1 MLDRILARKK
11 QDLEE
16 ARDRVPLAELLD
28 ADPGRPVPSFEAALT
43 RPQINVIAEIK
54 YHSPSR
60 GAFTC
65 RRPPHEIGQLYL
77 DNGAAAISILTE
89 KHFFHGDLEFFRTVR
104 DQETD
109 LPLLRKDFIFDAY
122 QLAEAR
128 AHGASAY
135 LLIAACLSPGEL
147 QELIRAG
154 RDFQLDA
161 LVEVHDAFELE
172 TAVESGA
179 RIIGVN
185 NRDLRTF
192 RVDLD
197 TSFHLARLLE
207 GETGFVLVSESGI
220 REHVQLVELRDAGFD
235 AFLVGSLLM
244 DSSDPGAGLRNL
256 LKTAP
261 SGDREEELRRSLRT

>member
-1 MLDRILARKK
+1 MLDRILARKQ

-16 ARDRVPLAELLD
+16 AKERVPLAELL
-28 ADPGRPVPSFEAALT
+28 AVDPGRRAPSFEAALT
-43 RPQINVIAEIK
+43 RPRINVIAEIK

-60 GAFTC
+60 GAFAC
-65 RRPPHEIGQLYL
+65 RLAPQEIGRLYL
-77 DNGAAAISILTE
+77 DNGAAAISVLTE
-89 KHFFHGDLEFFRTVR
+89 KHFFHGDLGFIRTVR
-104 DQETD
+104 EQETG
-109 LPLLRKDFIFDAY
+109 LPLLRKDFICDAY

-135 LLIAACLSPGEL
+135 LLIVACLSPGRL
-147 QELIRAG
+147 KELIRDG
-154 RDFQLDA
+154 RDHQLDA

-172 TAVESGA
+172 AAVESGA

-192 RVDLD
+192 NVDLD
-197 TSFHLARLLE
+197 TSFKLARMLE

-220 REHVQLVELRDAGFD
+220 REHVQLLELRDAGFD

-244 DSSDPGAGLRNL
+244 DSDDPGAGLREL
-256 LKTAP
+256 LQA
-261 SGDREEELRRSLRT
+261 GAARDREEELHGSLRR

>member
-1 MLDRILARKK
+1 MLDRILARKR

-16 ARDRVPLAELLD
+16 AKERVPLAGLLE
-28 ADPGRPVPSFEAALT
+28 AGSVRPVPSFEAALT

-65 RRPPHEIGQLYL
+65 RLPPREIARLYL
-77 DNGAAAISILTE
+77 DNGAAAISVLTE
-89 KHFFHGDLEFFRTVR
+89 KHFFHGDLEFIRTVR
-104 DQETD
+104 EQETG

-128 AHGASAY
+128 AQGASAC
-135 LLIAACLSPGEL
+135 LLIAACLPAERL
-147 QELIRAG
+147 KELIRHG
-154 RDFQLDA
+154 QDFRLDA

-192 RVDLD
+192 NVDLN
-197 TSFHLARLLE
+197 TSFKLARLLE
-207 GETGFVLVSESGI
+207 GESGFALVSESGI
-220 REHVQLVELRDAGFD
+220 REHVQLLELRDAGFH

-244 DSSDPGAGLRNL
+244 DSDDPGAGLRDL
-256 LKTAP
+256 LQTGAVR
-261 SGDREEELRRSLRT
+261 DREAELHGSLRR

>member
-16 ARDRVPLAELLD
+16 ARARVPLAELLE
-28 ADPGRPVPSFEAALT
+28 AGSGPSAPSFEAALT

-54 YHSPSR
+54 YQSPSR
-60 GAFTC
+60 GKFSW
-65 RRPPHEIGQLYL
+65 RRPPQEIGRLYL
-77 DNGAAAISILTE
+77 ENGAAAISVLTE
-89 KHFFHGDLEFFRTVR
+89 KHFFHGDIEFIRTVSE
-104 DQETD
+104 QETG

-128 AHGASAY
+128 AHGASAC
-135 LLIAACLSPGEL
+135 LLIAACLSPERL
-147 QELIRAG
+147 TELIRG
-154 RDFQLDA
+154 GQDFQLDV

-192 RVDLD
+192 NVDLN
-197 TSFHLARLLE
+197 TSFKLARLLE

-220 REHVQLVELRDAGFD
+220 REPVQLLELRDAGFD

-244 DSSDPGAGLRNL
+244 DSADPGAGLREL
-256 LKTAP
+256 LQTDSP
-261 SGDREEELRRSLRT
+261 RDREEELHGSRRR

>member
-1 MLDRILARKK
+1 MLDRILARKRL
-11 QDLEE
+11 DLEE
-16 ARDRVPLAELLD
+16 AQARVPLAKLME
-28 ADPGRPVPSFEAALT
+28 ADPGPPAPSFEAALT

-60 GAFTC
+60 GKFSC
-65 RRPPHEIGQLYL
+65 RRPPQEIGRLYL
-77 DNGAAAISILTE
+77 DSGAAAISVLTE
-89 KHFFHGDLEFFRTVR
+89 KHFFHGDLEFIRAVR
-104 DQETD
+104 EQETG

-128 AHGASAY
+128 AHGASAF
-135 LLIAACLSPGEL
+135 LLIAACLAPDRL

-154 RDFQLDA
+154 RDFQLDP

-172 TAVESGA
+172 AAVESGA

-192 RVDLD
+192 NVDLD
-197 TSFHLARLLE
+197 TSFKLARLLE
-207 GETGFVLVSESGI
+207 GETGYVLVSESGI

-244 DSSDPGAGLRNL
+244 DSADPGAGLREL
-256 LKTAP
+256 LQIDAARV
-261 SGDREEELRRSLRT
+261 REEELHGSLRR

>member
-16 ARDRVPLAELLD
+16 AQARVPLAELLE
-28 ADPGRPVPSFEAALT
+28 ADQGRAVPSFEAALT

-54 YHSPSR
+54 YRSPSR

-65 RRPPHEIGQLYL
+65 RLPPQEIGRLYL
-77 DNGAAAISILTE
+77 DNGAAAISVLTE
-89 KHFFHGDLEFFRTVR
+89 KHFFHGDLGFIRTVR
-104 DQETD
+104 ERETG

-128 AHGASAY
+128 AYGASAY
-135 LLIAACLSPGEL
+135 LLIAACLSPERL
-147 QELIRAG
+147 KELIRDG
-154 RDFQLDA
+154 HDFRLDA

-172 TAVESGA
+172 TAVESGV

-192 RVDLD
+192 NVDLN
-197 TSFHLARLLE
+197 TSFKLARLLE

-220 REHVQLVELRDAGFD
+220 REHVQLLELRDAGFD

-244 DSSDPGAGLRNL
+244 DSDDPGAGLREL
-256 LKTAP
+256 LQTDSP
-261 SGDREEELRRSLRT
+261 QHPEEELHGSLRR

>member
-1 MLDRILARKK
+1 MLDRILARKRL
-11 QDLEE
+11 DLEE
-16 ARDRVPLAELLD
+16 AQARVPLAELLK
-28 ADPGRPVPSFEAALT
+28 ARPGRPVPSFEAALT
-43 RPQINVIAEIK
+43 RPQLNVIAEIK
-54 YHSPSR
+54 YQSPSR

-65 RRPPHEIGQLYL
+65 RLPPREIGRLYR
-77 DNGAAAISILTE
+77 DNGAAAISVLTE
-89 KHFFHGDLEFFRTVR
+89 EHFFRGDLRFIRTVSE
-104 DQETD
+104 QETG

-135 LLIAACLSPGEL
+135 LLIVACLSPGRLE
-147 QELIRAG
+147 ELIRGG
-154 RDFQLDA
+154 RDFRLDA

-172 TAVESGA
+172 AAVESGA

-192 RVDLD
+192 NVDLD
-197 TSFHLARLLE
+197 TSFKLARLLE

-220 REHVQLVELRDAGFD
+220 REPVQLLELRDAGFN

-244 DSSDPGAGLRNL
+244 DSADPGAGLREL
-256 LKTAP
+256 LQIDAARV
-261 SGDREEELRRSLRT
+261 REEELHGSLRR

>member
-11 QDLEE
+11 QDVEE
-16 ARDRVPLAELLD
+16 AQARIPLAELLE
-28 ADPGRPVPSFEAALT
+28 ADPGPAVPSFEAALT

-54 YHSPSR
+54 YQSPSR

-65 RRPPHEIGQLYL
+65 RLPPEEIARLYL
-77 DNGAAAISILTE
+77 DNGAAAISVLTE
-89 KHFFHGDLEFFRTVR
+89 RHFFHGDLEFIRTVR
-104 DQETD
+104 DQETG

-128 AHGASAY
+128 AHGASAC
-135 LLIAACLSPGEL
+135 LLITACLSPERL
-147 QELIRAG
+147 RELIRAV
-154 RDFQLDA
+154 RDFRLDA
-161 LVEVHDAFELE
+161 LVEVHDGFELE
-172 TAVESGA
+172 RAVESGA

-192 RVDLD
+192 DVDLN
-197 TSFHLARLLE
+197 TSFELARLLE

-220 REHVQLVELRDAGFD
+220 REHVQLLELRDAGFH

-244 DSSDPGAGLRNL
+244 DSDDPGSGLREL
-256 LKTAP
+256 LQA
-261 SGDREEELRRSLRT
+261 GAARDRQEELHGSLGR

>member
-1 MLDRILARKK
+1 MLDKILARKK
-11 QDLEE
+11 QDLAE
-16 ARDRVPLAELLD
+16 ARARVPLAELLD
-28 ADPGRPVPSFEAALT
+28 ADPGPAVPSFEAALT

-54 YHSPSR
+54 YRSPSR

-65 RRPPHEIGQLYL
+65 RRPPREIGQLYL

-89 KHFFHGDLEFFRTVR
+89 KHFFHGDLQFIRAVR
-104 DQETD
+104 KQVTG

-128 AHGASAY
+128 ARGASAY
-135 LLIAACLSPGEL
+135 LLIVACLAPGEL
-147 QELIRAG
+147 QELIRCG
-154 RDFQLDA
+154 QDYQLDA

-192 RVDLD
+192 QVDLD
-197 TSFHLARLLE
+197 TSFKLARLLE
-207 GETGFVLVSESGI
+207 GESGFVLVSESGI
-220 REHVQLVELRDAGFD
+220 RERVQLLELRDAGFD

-244 DSSDPGAGLRNL
+244 DSSDPGAGLRQL
-256 LKTAP
+256 
-261 SGDREEELRRSLRT
+261 LRTGASEAREKEPSRSHRT

>member
-1 MLDRILARKK
+1 MLDRILVRKK
-11 QDLEE
+11 QDLAE
-16 ARDRVPLAELLD
+16 ARDKVPLGELLE
-28 ADPGRPVPSFEAALT
+28 ADPGQPAPSFEAALT
-43 RPQINVIAEIK
+43 RPEINVIAEIK

-60 GAFTC
+60 GAFSC
-65 RRPPHEIGQLYL
+65 RLPPQEIARLYL
-77 DNGAAAISILTE
+77 DNGAAAVSVLTE
-89 KHFFHGDLEFFRTVR
+89 KHFFHGDLNFIRTIR
-104 DQETD
+104 EQETG

-147 QELIRAG
+147 RELIRSG
-154 RDFQLDA
+154 QDFRLDA

-192 RVDLD
+192 HVDLD
-197 TSFHLARLLE
+197 TSFKLARLLE
-207 GETGFVLVSESGI
+207 GESGFVLVSESGI
-220 REHVQLVELRDAGFD
+220 REPVQLAELRDAGFD

-244 DSSDPGAGLRNL
+244 DSDDPGAGLREL
-256 LKTAP
+256 LQPNA
-261 SGDREEELRRSLRT
+261 SEDREEELQGILGR

>member
-11 QDLEE
+11 QDLAE
-16 ARDRVPLAELLD
+16 ARARVPLAELLG
-28 ADPGRPVPSFEAALT
+28 AEPGRPVPSFEAALT

-54 YHSPSR
+54 YQSPSR

-65 RRPPHEIGQLYL
+65 RLPPQEIGRLYL
-77 DNGAAAISILTE
+77 DNGASAISVLTE
-89 KHFFHGDLEFFRTVR
+89 EHFFHGDLEFIRTVSE
-104 DQETD
+104 QETG

-128 AHGASAY
+128 AHGASAF
-135 LLIAACLSPGEL
+135 LLIAACLSPGRL
-147 QELIRAG
+147 RELIRGG

-192 RVDLD
+192 NVDLN
-197 TSFHLARLLE
+197 TSFKLARMLE
-207 GETGFVLVSESGI
+207 GETEYVLVSESGI
-220 REHVQLVELRDAGFD
+220 REHVQLLELRDAGFD

-244 DSSDPGAGLRNL
+244 DSADPGAGLREL
-256 LKTAP
+256 LQA
-261 SGDREEELRRSLRT
+261 GAAQVREEELHGSLRR

>member
-11 QDLEE
+11 QDVEE
-16 ARDRVPLAELLD
+16 ARERVPLAELLK
-28 ADPGRPVPSFEAALT
+28 ADTARPVPSFETALT

-54 YHSPSR
+54 YRSPSR

-65 RRPPHEIGQLYL
+65 RLSPGEIGRLYQ

-89 KHFFHGDLEFFRTVR
+89 QHFFHGDLEFIRAVR
-104 DQETD
+104 EQETG

-128 AHGASAY
+128 ARGASAC
-135 LLIAACLSPGEL
+135 LLIVACLTPGEL
-147 QELIRAG
+147 QELIRSG
-154 RDFQLDA
+154 RDYRLDT

-185 NRDLRTF
+185 NRNLRTF
-192 RVDLD
+192 QVDLN
-197 TSFHLARLLE
+197 TSFKLARLLE
-207 GETGFVLVSESGI
+207 GELGFVLVSESGI

-244 DSSDPGAGLRNL
+244 DSSDPGAGLKRL
-256 LKTAP
+256 LR
-261 SGDREEELRRSLRT
+261 SGVAEGRAEEMHRSLRT

>member
-1 MLDRILARKK
+1 MLDRILARKRL
-11 QDLEE
+11 DLEE
-16 ARDRVPLAELLD
+16 ARARVPLAELLE
-28 ADPGRPVPSFEAALT
+28 AGPGRPAPSFEAALT

-54 YHSPSR
+54 YRSPSR

-65 RRPPHEIGQLYL
+65 RLPPREIGRLYL
-77 DNGAAAISILTE
+77 ENGAAAISVLTE
-89 KHFFHGDLEFFRTVR
+89 KHFFHGDLEFLRTVSE
-104 DQETD
+104 QETG

-128 AHGASAY
+128 AHGASAF
-135 LLIAACLSPGEL
+135 LLIAACLSPERL
-147 QELIRAG
+147 QALIRAG
-154 RDFQLDA
+154 QDFQLDA

-192 RVDLD
+192 NVDLN
-197 TSFHLARLLE
+197 TSFNLARLLE

-220 REHVQLVELRDAGFD
+220 REPVQLLELRDAGFD

-244 DSSDPGAGLRNL
+244 DSADPGAGLREL
-256 LKTAP
+256 LQTDSP
-261 SGDREEELRRSLRT
+261 RDREEELHGSLRR

>member
-16 ARDRVPLAELLD
+16 ARARVPLGELLEVD
-28 ADPGRPVPSFEAALT
+28 TGRPAPSFEAALT
-43 RPQINVIAEIK
+43 RPRVNVIAEIK

-60 GAFTC
+60 GAFSC
-65 RRPPHEIGQLYL
+65 RLSPQEIARLYL
-77 DNGAAAISILTE
+77 DNGAAAVSILTE
-89 KHFFHGDLEFFRTVR
+89 EHFFRGDLEFIRTVR
-104 DQETD
+104 EQETG
-109 LPLLRKDFIFDAY
+109 LPLLRKDFIFHAY

-128 AHGASAY
+128 AHGASAF
-135 LLIAACLSPGEL
+135 LLIVACLSPGEL
-147 QELIRAG
+147 RELIRSG
-154 RDFQLDA
+154 REFRLDA

-172 TAVESGA
+172 TAVKSGA

-192 RVDLD
+192 HVDLD
-197 TSFHLARLLE
+197 TSFKLARLLE

-220 REHVQLVELRDAGFD
+220 REPVQLAELRDAGFD

-244 DSSDPGAGLRNL
+244 DSADPGAGLRKL
-256 LKTAP
+256 LQTDA
-261 SGDREEELRRSLRT
+261 SEDREEELHRSLGR

>member
-11 QDLEE
+11 QDVEE
-16 ARDRVPLAELLD
+16 AQARIPLAELLE
-28 ADPGRPVPSFEAALT
+28 ADPGPAVPSFEAALT

-65 RRPPHEIGQLYL
+65 RRPPQEIGQLYL
-77 DNGAAAISILTE
+77 DNGAAAISVLTE
-89 KHFFHGDLEFFRTVR
+89 RHFFHGDLEFIRTVR
-104 DQETD
+104 DQETG

-128 AHGASAY
+128 AHGASAC
-135 LLIAACLSPGEL
+135 LLIAACLSPERL
-147 QELIRAG
+147 KELIRDG
-154 RDFQLDA
+154 RDFRLDA

-192 RVDLD
+192 NVDLN
-197 TSFHLARLLE
+197 TSFELARLLE

-220 REHVQLVELRDAGFD
+220 REHVQLLELRDAGFH

-244 DSSDPGAGLRNL
+244 DSGDPGAGLREL
-256 LKTAP
+256 LQTGAAR
-261 SGDREEELRRSLRT
+261 DRQEELHGSLRR

>member
-11 QDLEE
+11 QELQE
-16 ARDRVPLAELLD
+16 ARERIPLAELMKEET
-28 ADPGRPVPSFEAALT
+28 ACPVPSFEAALT

-54 YHSPSR
+54 YQSPSR
-60 GAFTC
+60 GAFAC
-65 RRPPHEIGQLYL
+65 RLPPHEIGQLYL
-77 DNGAAAISILTE
+77 DNGAAAISVLTE
-89 KHFFHGDLEFFRTVR
+89 KHFFHGDLEFIRAVR
-104 DQETD
+104 EQETE

-135 LLIAACLSPGEL
+135 LLIVACLTPGEL
-147 QELIRAG
+147 QDLIQSG
-154 RDFQLDA
+154 QDYQLDA

-185 NRDLRTF
+185 NRNLRTF
-192 RVDLD
+192 QVDLE
-197 TSFHLARLLE
+197 TSFTLARLLE
-207 GETGFVLVSESGI
+207 GESGFVMVSESGI
-220 REHVQLVELRDAGFD
+220 RERLQLVELRDAGFD

-244 DSSDPGAGLRNL
+244 DSSDPGGELKRLVQAGADEGR
-256 LKTAP
+256 K
-261 SGDREEELRRSLRT
+261 EELHRSLGT

>member
-1 MLDRILARKK
+1 MLDRILVRKK

-16 ARDRVPLAELLD
+16 ARARVPLGELLD
-28 ADPGRPVPSFEAALT
+28 ADPGRPAPSFEAALT
-43 RPQINVIAEIK
+43 GPRINVIAEIK

-60 GAFTC
+60 GAFSC
-65 RRPPHEIGQLYL
+65 RLPPQEIARLYL
-77 DNGAAAISILTE
+77 DNGAAAVSVLTE
-89 KHFFHGDLEFFRTVR
+89 KHFFHGDLQFIRTVWE
-104 DQETD
+104 QEME

-135 LLIAACLSPGEL
+135 LLIVACLSPGRL
-147 QELIRAG
+147 QELIRG
-154 RDFQLDA
+154 GQDFQLDA

-192 RVDLD
+192 QVDLD
-197 TSFHLARLLE
+197 TSFKLARLLE

-220 REHVQLVELRDAGFD
+220 REHVQLVELGDAGFD

-244 DSSDPGAGLRNL
+244 DSSDPGAGLREL
-256 LKTAP
+256 LQSDA
-261 SGDREEELRRSLRT
+261 SENREKELSRSLRR

>member
-16 ARDRVPLAELLD
+16 AQARIPLAGLLEG
-28 ADPGRPVPSFEAALT
+28 DPGPAAPSFEAALT
-43 RPQINVIAEIK
+43 RPQVNVIAEIK
-54 YHSPSR
+54 YQSPSR
-60 GAFTC
+60 GTFTC
-65 RRPPHEIGQLYL
+65 RLPPQEIGQRYV
-77 DNGAAAISILTE
+77 DNGAAAISVLTE
-89 KHFFHGDLEFFRTVR
+89 RHYFHGDLEFIRTVR
-104 DQETD
+104 DQETG

-135 LLIAACLSPGEL
+135 LLIAACLSPERL
-147 QELIRAG
+147 KELIQDG
-154 RDFQLDA
+154 HDFRLDA

-192 RVDLD
+192 NVDLN
-197 TSFHLARLLE
+197 TSFKLARLLE

-220 REHVQLVELRDAGFD
+220 REHVQLLELRDAGFH

-244 DSSDPGAGLRNL
+244 DSDDPGAGLRRL
-256 LKTAP
+256 LQTDAAREP
-261 SGDREEELRRSLRT
+261 EEELHGSLRR